1 MKKRIFTLALLMSV
15 VMLNAQSIKLFYGS
29 QELNDNDT
37 ILEILYDDEN
47 EVNTFVGYQNM
58 TGSPIVFRVQKE
70 VLILNAETTDILFCL
85 GECYT
90 GNLSQPISLGANESV
105 PTNSENAFHAT
116 YTGCKDAA
124 LVKYTFYNTENE
136 SDKVSFYIQYSA
148 EGTGL
153 RESEPQVSLRAYPN
167 PAVNTVSVD
176 YIAPAN
182 NTSLVIKNLAG
193 REVYRAPVGQSGK
206 KQIDVTKFHAGMYF
220 YGLEADGKMLCTKKL
235 LIK

>member
-15 VMLNAQSIKLFYGS
+15 IMLNAQSIRLFYGS
-29 QELNDNDT
+29 QVLNDNDT

-70 VLILNAETTDILFCL
+70 ALILNAETTDILFCL

-90 GNLSQPISLGANESV
+90 GNLSQPISLGANETV

-136 SDKVSFYIQYSA
+136 SDKVSFYIHYAA

-153 RESEPQVSLRAYPN
+153 RESEMQLSLRAYPN
-167 PAVNTVSVD
+167 PAVNTVSID
-176 YIAPAN
+176 YVSPSN
-182 NTSLVIKNLAG
+182 NTNLVIKNLAG
-193 REVYRAPVGQSGK
+193 REVYRIPVGQNGK
-206 KQIDVTKFHAGMYF
+206 KQVDVSKLSSGMYF
-220 YGLEADGKMLCTKKL
+220 YCLESDGKMLCTKKL

>member
-29 QELNDNDT
+29 QVLNDNDT

-47 EVNTFVGYQNM
+47 EINTFVGYQNM
-58 TGSPIVFRVQKE
+58 TSSPIEFRVSKNA
-70 VLILNAETTDILFCL
+70 LILNQETTDILFCI

-90 GNLSQPISLGANESV
+90 GNLSQPISLGANETV

-116 YTGCKDAA
+116 YTGCRDAA
-124 LVKYTFYNTENE
+124 LVKYTFYNTANE
-136 SDKVSFYIQYSA
+136 SDKISFYIYYT

-153 RESEPQVSLRAYPN
+153 HEREIQVSLNAYPN
-167 PAVNTVSVD
+167 PAVSTVNID
-176 YIAPAN
+176 YSAPAN
-182 NTSLVIKNLAG
+182 NTCLVIKNLAG
-193 REVYRAPVGQSGK
+193 REVYRTPVGQSGK

-220 YGLEADGKMLCTKKL
+220 YGLESDGKMLCTKKL

>member
-15 VMLNAQSIKLFYGS
+15 VLLNAQSIKLFYGS
-29 QELNDNDT
+29 QVLNDNDT

-47 EVNTFVGYQNM
+47 EINTFVGYQNM
-58 TGSPIVFRVQKE
+58 TSSPIEFRVSKE
-70 VLILNAETTDILFCL
+70 ALILNQETTDILFCI

-116 YTGCKDAA
+116 YTGCRDAA
-124 LVKYTFYNTENE
+124 LVKYTFYNTANE
-136 SDKVSFYIQYSA
+136 SDKISFYIYYT

-153 RESEPQVSLRAYPN
+153 HEREMQVSLNAYPN
-167 PAVNTVSVD
+167 PAVSTVNID
-176 YIAPAN
+176 YSAPAN
-182 NTSLVIKNLAG
+182 NTCLVIKNLAG
-193 REVYRAPVGQSGK
+193 REVYRTPVGQSGK

-220 YGLEADGKMLCTKKL
+220 YGLESDGKMLCTKKL

>member
-29 QELNDNDT
+29 QVLNDNDT

-47 EVNTFVGYQNM
+47 EINTFVGYQNM
-58 TGSPIVFRVQKE
+58 TSSPIEFRVSKNA
-70 VLILNAETTDILFCL
+70 LILNQETTDILFCI

-90 GNLSQPISLGANESV
+90 GNLSQPISLGANETVS
-105 PTNSENAFHAT
+105 TNSENAFHAT
-116 YTGCKDAA
+116 YTGCRDAA

-136 SDKVSFYIQYSA
+136 SDKVSFYIQYTA

-153 RESEPQVSLRAYPN
+153 HEREMQVSLNAYPN
-167 PAVNTVSVD
+167 PAVSTVNID
-176 YIAPAN
+176 YSAPAN
-182 NTSLVIKNLAG
+182 NTCLVIKNLAG
-193 REVYRAPVGQSGK
+193 REVYRTPVGQSCK
-206 KQIDVTKFHAGMYF
+206 KQIYVTKFHAGMYF
-220 YGLEADGKMLCTKKL
+220 YGLESDGKMLCTKKL

>member
-29 QELNDNDT
+29 QVLNDNDT

-47 EVNTFVGYQNM
+47 EINTFVGYQNM
-58 TGSPIVFRVQKE
+58 TSSPIEFRVSKE
-70 VLILNAETTDILFCL
+70 ALILNAETTDILFCL

-90 GNLSQPISLGANESV
+90 GNLSQPISLGANETV

-116 YTGCKDAA
+116 YTGCRDAA
-124 LVKYTFYNTENE
+124 LVKYTFYNTANE
-136 SDKVSFYIQYSA
+136 SDKISFYIYYT

-153 RESEPQVSLRAYPN
+153 HEREMQVSLNAYPN
-167 PAVNTVSVD
+167 PAVSTVNID
-176 YIAPAN
+176 YSAPAN
-182 NTSLVIKNLAG
+182 NTCLVIKNLAG
-193 REVYRAPVGQSGK
+193 REVYRTPVGQSGK

-220 YGLEADGKMLCTKKL
+220 YGLESDGKMLCTKKL